1 MTMKKRIFRISVLLL
16 CFILCLGAFA
26 GCKNKN
32 KPNDADAGTKDDT
45 YFEDGTHDFEIEKT
59 DGFILRDGKSDYK
72 IVVPEDASQLELT
85 AADELQS
92 FFYQATGVRLSRIN
106 DAALTH
112 AAENK
117 YLSIGKNALSESA
130 GVKTD
135 GLQLGLSGVH
145 IATAGNTVFMLGEK
159 DYGTLF
165 AVYEFLH
172 QTLNFETYSDN
183 AISLDRNVRD
193 IALYDYNIVDIP
205 DFEIRTPGHGFVS
218 NDATLRNRFR
228 MTEIREFIKGQG
240 GIYHNSFKYVTADDR
255 TAHPLWSGGDQL
267 CYTAHGDKAEYAALV
282 AHVTEIMK
290 TLVKSNPGIE
300 IFSFTHEDTQ
310 TWCDCASCKKM
321 IAEYNGAGSVTIAA
335 FLQDVHDNVIE
346 WFGTDDGKEYERN
359 FRITFFA
366 YHGTNRPP
374 TAVSADGTHSLING
388 FKLNGVIP
396 YFAETNA
403 DYTKPLTEGDINKQY
418 SSNLAG
424 WTLLSDEILFWTYD
438 TNFTEYLT
446 PYNSFNSFAETY
458 RYAAKMG
465 AMSIFDQCQ
474 HNNAMSTSWE
484 RLKAYL
490 NSKLAWN
497 VNADVAALT
506 EEFFE
511 NYYGPAAATMLE
523 LFTQFRVQAT
533 YQNENGYVGSR
544 SVFHAALGTNGKKY
558 WPKNWV
564 KAQIDGMD
572 KALEEIAYLKET
584 DAALYNA
591 YSFNIKLER
600 ISPLYIMYS
609 LYDGQLTDEDSAAYK
624 KTLKDDLILTGI
636 SKVKETGDISE
647 VIDKI

>member
-1 MTMKKRIFRISVLLL
+1 MKKRIFSIAVLIICFAL
-16 CFILCLGAFA
+16 CFAQFA
-26 GCKNKN
+26 GCKKDN
-32 KPNDADAGTKDDT
+32 KPDGGDTGDKDDS
-45 YFEDGTHDFEIEKT
+45 YYEDGTHDFDIEKT
-59 DGFILRDGKSDYK
+59 DGFILQNGKSDYK
-72 IVVPEDASQLELT
+72 IVVSASASQLELT

-92 FFYQATGVRLSRIN
+92 FFYEATGVRLDRVN
-106 DAALTH
+106 DTGLTH
-112 AAENK
+112 SAGNK
-117 YLSIGKNALSESA
+117 YLSVGKNALSESA

-135 GLQLGLSGVH
+135 GLNLGLSGVYV
-145 IATAGNTVFMLGEK
+145 ATADNTVFMLGEK

-165 AVYEFLH
+165 SVYEFLH

-183 AISLDRNVRD
+183 AIRLDKNVRE
-193 IALYDYNIVDIP
+193 ISLYNYRIVDIP
-205 DFEIRTPGHGFVS
+205 DFEYRTPGHGFVS
-218 NDATLRNRFR
+218 NDATLRNRLR
-228 MTEIREFIKGQG
+228 MTEIREFVKGQG

-255 TAHPLWSGGDQL
+255 KEHPLWSGGDQL
-267 CYTAHGDKAEYAALV
+267 CYTAHGNGGEYDSLV
-282 AHVTEIMK
+282 SHVTEIMK
-290 TLVKSNPGIE
+290 TLVKANPGIE

-310 TWCDCASCKKM
+310 TWCSCDACKKM

-335 FLQDVHDNVIE
+335 FLQDVRDNVME
-346 WFGTDDGKEYERN
+346 WFATDDGKPYERN

-374 TAVSADGTHSLING
+374 TAVAADGTHSLING

-403 DYTKPLTEGDINKQY
+403 DYTKPLTEGEINKQY
-418 SSNLAG
+418 ASNLAG
-424 WTLLSDEILFWTYD
+424 WTILSDEILFWTYD

-465 AMSIFDQCQ
+465 AMSMFDQCQ
-474 HNNAMSTSWE
+474 SNNAMSTSWE

-490 NSKLAWN
+490 NAKLSWN
-497 VNADVAALT
+497 VNADVTALT

-511 NYYGPAAATMLE
+511 NYYGPAAKTMLD
-523 LFTQFRVQAT
+523 LFTQFRVQGT
-533 YQNENGYVGSR
+533 YQNENGYTGSR
-544 SVFHAALGTNGKKY
+544 SIFHAALGTNGRTY

-564 KAQIDGMD
+564 KAQIDGMT
-572 KALEEIAYLKET
+572 KALEEIESVKET
-584 DAALYNA
+584 DIVAYNA

-609 LYDGQLTDEDSAAYK
+609 LYDGQLTEEDSASYK
-624 KTLKDDLILTGI
+624 KSLKDDLILTGV

-647 VIDKI
+647 VIEKL